1 MRPKRERG
9 KTRPLF
15 LSSVDHL
22 GRPIAP
28 GVLEVA
34 QRIGPRSVLHG
45 EKVLGD
51 PALVLTLFE
60 EVAATVTL
68 AIETKVLRGE
78 PSIKDLDGYL
88 YRAFMHRIHE
98 EERRGP
104 KLLNVGDIDW
114 KAPVRQTDLTEIE
127 HKLLLDEILGSCDTV
142 TVDIILRHYAGQK
155 WPEVGAACGISAT
168 AARLRFRKAML
179 QIRRTTGPKKNFT

>member
-1 MRPKRERG
+1 MRSKRERG
-9 KTRPLF
+9 NTRPLF

-22 GRPIAP
+22 GSLVAP

-60 EVAATVTL
+60 EVAATVTQ
-68 AIETKVLRGE
+68 AIETKVLRSE
-78 PSIKDLDGYL
+78 PPIKDLDGYL

-104 KLLNVGDIDW
+104 KLLNCCDHHSQ
-114 KAPVRQTDLTEIE
+114 APVHPTVLPEII
-127 HKLLLDEILGSCDTV
+127 H
-142 TVDIILRHYAGQK
+142 
-155 WPEVGAACGISAT
+155 
-168 AARLRFRKAML
+168 
-179 QIRRTTGPKKNFT
+179 

>member
-1 MRPKRERG
+1 MRSKRERG
-9 KTRPLF
+9 NTRPLF

-22 GRPIAP
+22 GRRIAP
-28 GVLEVA
+28 EVLEVA

-78 PSIKDLDGYL
+78 PPIKDLDGYL
-88 YRAFMHRIHE
+88 YRAFMHRVHD

-104 KLLNVGDIDW
+104 KVLYVCGIDW
-114 KAPVRQTDLTEIE
+114 RGPPRRTDLTQIE
-127 HKLLLDEILGSCDTV
+127 NKPLLDEILGKCCT
-142 TVDIILRHYAGQK
+142 INPPIL
-155 WPEVGAACGISAT
+155 
-168 AARLRFRKAML
+168 
-179 QIRRTTGPKKNFT
+179 

>member
-9 KTRPLF
+9 NTRPLF

-22 GRPIAP
+22 GRRIAP
-28 GVLEVA
+28 EVLEVA
-34 QRIGPRSVLHG
+34 QRIGPRSGLHG

-51 PALVLTLFE
+51 PALVLTVFE

-78 PSIKDLDGYL
+78 PPIKDLDGYL
-88 YRAFMHRIHE
+88 YRAFMHRVHDE
-98 EERRGP
+98 KRRGP
-104 KLLNVGDIDW
+104 RLLNVGDLES
-114 KAPVRQTDLTEIE
+114 KTPVRRADLSEIE
-127 HKLLLDEILGSCDTV
+127 RKLLLDQLLGTCDTV
-142 TVDIILRHYAGQK
+142 TADIILRHYSGQK